1 MGTLREGAGL
11 RESDDI
17 PMDHITEGEARPC
30 MRQTFRAVTVL
41 AEPISRLPA
50 PLVMHALSASL
61 EHRRLGK
68 VECEGQIVYTVSSG
82 MLPKIACVRAGVYC
96 CS

>member
-11 RESDDI
+11 RESDEI
-17 PMDHITEGEARPC
+17 PMDHITEVEVQSC

-50 PLVMHALSASL
+50 PLVMHALGRFTRA
-61 EHRRLGK
+61 
-68 VECEGQIVYTVSSG
+68 Q
-82 MLPKIACVRAGVYC
+82 KIG
-96 CS
+96 